1 MSNTPIYSLRVSEV
15 YQALE
20 TSPLG
25 VANAEAESRL
35 LLYGSNILS
44 KQKKTPIWE
53 KLFLEIIQLPALVLI
68 GVGLVALFL
77 NDFWLALIIWS
88 IILINTGF
96 SFWRE
101 YSAEQAIEKL
111 REILP
116 SFAHI
121 IREGKEDYIPAS
133 DVVPG
138 DILVLAEGDN
148 IPADARV
155 IEEYGLRTN
164 NATLTGEAIPAR
176 KTSDPSFQNELSE
189 LDRPNLIFAGTSISS
204 GTGKAVIY
212 ATGMMTQF
220 GRIAHLTQ
228 SIEEEP
234 TPFQKELAQLRNIT
248 AWAALLI
255 GAVVAAVGFFDLD
268 MPIREISLLALG
280 VVVAVIPEGLI
291 ATLTLSLAAATQRL
305 AKRGVLAKKLSI
317 VEKLGLVSVICTDKS
332 GTLTQ
337 NQMTVRD
344 IWTAQNYIKVSGVGY
359 EPLGNFSPDPNG
371 KSWEKD
377 FLWLMQAAAC
387 CNNARVNPPSIE
399 HPTWTS
405 LGDQTEAAMKV
416 AAMKA
421 DVKEDE
427 MNLLFPR
434 IHEIPFDARR
444 KRMTTIH
451 REDHREI
458 AFVKGAPRE
467 VIQLCAMISL
477 NGEIVPLTDELRA
490 EILSANDDYARGALR
505 VLALARRELPP
516 RSGSY
521 TAENVERDLVFLGL
535 MAMMDPPRPQVEEAV
550 RICKQAKIRI
560 VMITGDYGLTAESL
574 ARRVGM
580 LTTPNPTIL
589 TGAELDELSDV
600 ALQEILDKEILF
612 ARMAPEH
619 KMRLVSAFQQRG
631 EVVAVTGDG
640 VNDAPALRKADVG
653 ISMGIVGTDV
663 AKEAADIILTQ
674 DDFGAITAAIEE
686 GRGIFDNIRKFI
698 TYIFSSNIPELMPF
712 IVTANLPIMPLALSV
727 KQILAIDLGT
737 DMFPALALGM
747 EEPEPDVMNHPP
759 RPRNQP
765 LLDQA
770 LIVRAVWLGA
780 IEAALCFAGFII
792 IFILSGHTR
801 RIGLPIWES
810 IPVPENWKLT
820 MTAEA
825 AAILASTV
833 YHAGVV
839 MAQIGNAFACRSDRA
854 RSVSLGWFSNKYL
867 WVGIL
872 IEIIGILSVI
882 YIPFIARI
890 FNHTALPLWMWA
902 GLILYAPILYTIEW
916 IRKAIRRAL
925 RKNKDGETSANL
937 SLQEAVR

>member
-344 IWTAQNYIKVSGVGY
+344 IWTAQNHIKVSGVGY

-377 FLWLMQAAAC
+377 LLWLMEAAVC
-387 CNNARVNPPSIE
+387 CNNARVNPPSID

-451 REDHREI
+451 REANREI

-600 ALQEILDKEILF
+600 ALQEILDKEVLF

-810 IPVPENWKLT
+810 IPIPENWKLT

-902 GLILYAPILYTIEW
+902 GLVLYAPILYTIEW